1 MKVYNLG
8 SLNID
13 YVYSVDHF
21 VRPGE
26 TLSSDKMEIFPGGKG
41 LNQSIALAR
50 SGATVIHGAKIGNNG
65 DFLINTLL
73 EAGVNTDKIEKVDSS
88 CGHAIIQVDK
98 SGQNSILLFGG
109 TNRILDR
116 EYAKNFLSEATD
128 KDILLLQNEINGLD
142 FIFEIAKAKGLQIA
156 FNPSPINDNIKSLPL
171 ELVNWW
177 FVNEIEAAELFG
189 SNVPNEIC
197 DNFIKKYPSSNLI
210 LTLGKNGSMFK
221 NADTLLKQ
229 PIFDVPVVDTTAAGD
244 TFTGYF
250 ISAILDNHSF
260 DYALKLA
267 SKASSISVSR
277 KGASAS
283 IPMLGEVNI

>member
-26 TLSSDKMEIFPGGKG
+26 TLSSNKMEIFPGGKG

-109 TNRILDR
+109 TNRIIDR
-116 EYAKNFLSEATD
+116 EYVENFLSEATD

-156 FNPSPINDNIKSLPL
+156 FNPSPISDNIKSLPL

-229 PIFDVPVVDTTAAGD
+229 SVFDVPVVDTTAAGD

-250 ISAILDNHSF
+250 ISAILNNHSF

-267 SKASSISVSR
+267 SKASSVSVSR

-283 IPMLGEVNI
+283 IPMLGEINI